1 MLGGVHP
8 GRAVQRRPDPS
19 RHVSRPH
26 LQQPPRHP
34 GQCLSA
40 PALAPP
46 SPPRASALLLLAPS
60 GLDWGGLSEDTDL
73 PCVALCLHRN
83 LVRQVV
89 IQRCW
94 KVVAR
99 RRDWGGEQLITVSR
113 LRFLQVTSR
122 NRDNDPNDYVEQDGT
137 GPEDWAAVYPARCS
151 AASRERRLDTA
162 ACAAWSLSAG
172 F

>member
-8 GRAVQRRPDPS
+8 GRAVQRRPDPA

-26 LQQPPRHP
+26 LQQPPGHP
-34 GQCLSA
+34 GQCLSK
-40 PALAPP
+40 PSFPP
-46 SPPRASALLLLAPS
+46 SLPRASALLLLAPS

-73 PCVALCLHRN
+73 PCVALCLHLD
-83 LVRQVV
+83 LVWQVV

-99 RRDWGGEQLITVSR
+99 RRDCGGEQLRTVSH
-113 LRFLQVTSR
+113 LGLLQVTSR
-122 NRDNDPNDYVEQDGT
+122 NRDNDPNDYVEQDGM
-137 GPEDWAAVYPARCS
+137 GPEDRADVYPAHCF
-151 AASRERRLDTA
+151 AASREADAGCRRL
-162 ACAAWSLSAG
+162 CCPVSSSAG